1 MSAAILYEVNTRVW
15 LRELSEKE
23 GRNVTLADIP
33 DSEISRWS
41 ALGMTHIWL
50 MGVWQ
55 VGPKAREIALGFWR
69 EHWSKQID
77 SREEDV
83 QGSPFAIEEYAVD
96 ARMGDALSLLML
108 KERLGRVG
116 LRLIL
121 DFVPN
126 HLGIDSTEPVRFPAR
141 FVHAKEPQ
149 PGTFLA
155 EARFGT
161 RHFAHG
167 RDPHFDP
174 WIDTV
179 QLDYRVM
186 ETHEAMRSVAQT
198 ISMYGDGLRC
208 DMAMLLLP
216 EIFWETWKDFPSPA
230 AHQTNSDFWR
240 KTITAVRQLQPQVQL
255 IAEVYWDLEGQLQEL
270 GFDYTY
276 NKRVCDYLV
285 RGQEAELIAYLRSC
299 SIGYLNRSVHFL
311 ENHDEARAA
320 SVLDLERHKLAV
332 ALILFLPGMAMLH
345 DGQMEGRRAFARI
358 QLSKRTIESV
368 DTEIA
373 SFYEGLLQTLK
384 RTHVRRGK
392 ASVVPMEE
400 PLAFAVKWDHGHEA
414 DVGVVNFGE
423 TPVKVEGS
431 EVLYSTAE
439 LPALR
444 GGWVEVPGRTACI
457 VRSRIG

>member
-23 GRNVTLADIP
+23 GRNITLADIP
-33 DSEISRWS
+33 DREISRWS
-41 ALGMTHIWL
+41 ALGITHIWL

-55 VGPKAREIALGFWR
+55 VGQKARGIALRYWR
-69 EHWSKQID
+69 EHWSKEID
-77 SREEDV
+77 SSEEDV

-96 ARMGDALSLLML
+96 ARIGDALSLLML

-126 HLGIDSTEPVRFPAR
+126 HLGVDSTEPLRFPAR
-141 FVHAKEPQ
+141 FVHSRDPQ

-155 EARFGT
+155 NARFSP
-161 RHFAHG
+161 RCFAYG

-179 QLDYRVM
+179 QLDYRVI
-186 ETHEAMRSVAQT
+186 ETHDAMRSVAQT

-216 EIFWETWKDFPSPA
+216 EIFQETWKNFPSPA
-230 AHQTNSDFWR
+230 AHRTDIDFWR
-240 KTITAVRQLQPQVQL
+240 KTIAEVRQLQPQAQL
-255 IAEVYWDLEGQLQEL
+255 IAEVYWDREEQLQEL

-285 RGQEAELIAYLRSC
+285 RGQYAELIEYLRSC
-299 SIGYLNRSVHFL
+299 SIRYLNRSVHFL

-320 SVLDLERHKLAV
+320 SLLDLERHKLAA

-345 DGQMEGRRAFARI
+345 DGQIEGRQAFARI
-358 QLSKRTIESV
+358 QLNKRKAESV
-368 DTEIA
+368 DAEIA
-373 SFYEGLLQTLK
+373 GFYEGVLETLK

-392 ASVVPMEE
+392 ASLVPMDG
-400 PLAFAVKWDHGHEA
+400 PLAFAVKWQSGCETDLS
-414 DVGVVNFGE
+414 VVNFGE
-423 TPVKVEGS
+423 TPVKVEATK
-431 EVLYSTAE
+431 VLYCTGTMPTLA
-439 LPALR
+439 
-444 GGWVEVPGRTACI
+444 GGWAEIAGRTACI
-457 VRSRIG
+457 VRGG